1 MLTNT
6 MKTICKVNKLNC
18 ECGANRSLHLTTL
31 FYNYANPGRFY
42 CGYRAHVGMDVCIQ
56 DLAFSHHVNKC
67 PSDWDYQM

>member
-6 MKTICKVNKLNC
+6 MKTICKVDKLKC
-18 ECGANRSLHLTTL
+18 ECGANQSLHLTTL

-42 CGYRAHVGMDVCIQ
+42 CGYRAHVGMDVRIQ
-56 DLAFSHHVNKC
+56 DLAFSHNVNKY